1 MNRYFICQLASA
13 KSYLP
18 RQNLDPRNWQSPS
31 HVCPINVLLCLFIYL
46 SSYPSSHPRTGVL
59 LGRSCFWNPRGDRL
73 FAKQLLGNVCAVTDE
88 HGVVVFESQLFSDGI
103 NATVLW
109 LGIYR
114 LGLKSLLSEQ
124 YHLSLSLPGE

>member
-1 MNRYFICQLASA
+1 MYYYVFLS
-13 KSYLP
+13 
-18 RQNLDPRNWQSPS
+18 
-31 HVCPINVLLCLFIYL
+31 IYL
-46 SSYPSSHPRTGVL
+46 AIL
-59 LGRSCFWNPRGDRL
+59 LLILERGFSWAEVVSGTHVADRL
-73 FAKQLLGNVCAVTDE
+73 FAKQLLSNVCAVTDE